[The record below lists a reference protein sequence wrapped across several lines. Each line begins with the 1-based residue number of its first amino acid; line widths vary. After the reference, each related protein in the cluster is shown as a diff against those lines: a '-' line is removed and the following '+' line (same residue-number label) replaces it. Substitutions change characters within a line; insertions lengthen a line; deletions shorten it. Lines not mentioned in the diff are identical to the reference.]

1 MAKYY
6 SLFKIYG
13 GASNALN
20 QLIPIIMAM
29 ASKHRATEFYD
40 IFGGGA
46 HVAENVPPYNDE
58 TGAVHTF
65 DKVIYNDSDEGF
77 CSLLRLCQE
86 YDTVEILI
94 DRILKRFATVT
105 VDKERRDRLLVDFDK
120 QKASGGPM
128 SDIAINDWYFC
139 KQMHDCLDFDE
150 YDRAAMTYVYKTF
163 SYSGGSMVGTV
174 ISKDKSIV
182 QNKADSLSNLYKHIE
197 PLENVS
203 VNCGDAFKYLYNA
216 ELMAD
221 SSKLLFL
228 DPPWLSFKR
237 TCTGEYTCEMAV
249 TRQEAADRRAAD
261 AKKQGVEPSDL
272 PDLMYHS
279 HEELR
284 DILLHTKR
292 SNIIMIGYDL
302 QKSYIDKKTNTCKN
316 PFYEGLKL
324 NGFIRIRL
332 DVMNQSHDPKKIE
345 YAWVKGLTV
354 QELRDIDAR
363 FFM

>member
-13 GASNALN
+13 GASNALD

-46 HVAENVPPYNDE
+46 HVAENVPPYQDE

-65 DKVIYNDSDEGF
+65 DNVIYNDSDEGF
-77 CSLLRLCQE
+77 CDLLRLCKE
-86 YDTVEILI
+86 YGTVEILI
-94 DRILKRFATVT
+94 DHILKRFATVT
-105 VDKERRDRLLVDFDK
+105 VDKERCADLLVAFDK
-120 QKASGGPM
+120 QKVAGAPM
-128 SDIAINDWYFC
+128 SAIDINDWYFC
-139 KQMHDCLDFDE
+139 KLKHDCTDFDE

-163 SYSGGSMVGTV
+163 SYSGGSMVGTA

-203 VNCGDAFKYLYNA
+203 VNCGDAFEYLYRT

-249 TRQEAADRRAAD
+249 TRQAAADRRVAD
-261 AKKQGVEPSDL
+261 AKKQGIEPSDL

-284 DILLHTKR
+284 DILLHTER
-292 SNIIMIGYDL
+292 SNIIMIGYDH
-302 QKSYIDKKTNTCKN
+302 QESFFDKSSHTWNN

-332 DVMNQSHDPKKIE
+332 DVMNQSHDPNKIE
-345 YAWVKGLTV
+345 YAWVKGLTE
-354 QELRDIDAR
+354 QELFDIDSR